1 MSFFRV
7 IKAELV
13 RSFIIMR
20 RYWFAT
26 LTGMVVGYGMLM
38 LLIVGFMSRRDEVEG
53 LINNKLGVDP
63 ESATNAALG
72 FIIGIFA
79 FGIVGTFSQ
88 GLQGMMRS
96 GQLEQLCLSPYGLV
110 TNFMARTMVGAVTS
124 VLSSSLMLYF
134 VSITVK
140 GRLYADPVPTVIL
153 LILTYFNLIGFGFMV
168 GGLVLLFKQTG
179 QVAMLVRF
187 ALLGLAVWA
196 SDTIDTGY
204 LALDW
209 LVHALPITDAAI
221 CLKHVLI
228 NNQMIDGEKVSVF
241 SLQDFPSF
249 PLLLINCVAWTII
262 GISVFKAMENWSRD
276 KGTLGAY

>member
-1 MSFFRV
+1 
-7 IKAELV
+7 
-13 RSFIIMR
+13 
-20 RYWFAT
+20 
-26 LTGMVVGYGMLM
+26 M

-204 LALDW
+204 RALDW

-241 SLQDFPSF
+241 SMQDFPSF
-249 PLLLINCVAWTII
+249 PLLLINCVAWTFI